1 MVLAHESSFLYQLHA
16 LPPYINPRALLCQKT
31 TVDIGIKVLLHKA
44 TYVTFSIVY
53 RSEKVLTESLIA
65 KDRLDQ
71 IRRIKKG
78 WVFVIYDRLAFWND
92 LSYMTT

>member
-1 MVLAHESSFLYQLHA
+1 MNLGKKNMVLAHESSFLYQLHA

-44 TYVTFSIVY
+44 TYITFSIVY

-71 IRRIKKG
+71 IRRIKKRMG
-78 WVFVIYDRLAFWND
+78 ICHL
-92 LSYMTT
+92 